1 MKILVEAALNS
12 LSFGNVSYNIIRELF
27 DKGHDV
33 GIFPIGQNVDLSAYD
48 VSEGLNKKI
57 QEAIN
62 NRFDYLSE
70 DIPALKIWHLNGS
83 EDRKNAKQY
92 LYTFYECSEPTDVE
106 RKICDAQTKT
116 IFSSSYSSDPF
127 GSNFVPLGFDKDF
140 HETQKTYLDG
150 VIHFGLM
157 GKFEKRKH
165 TGKIIKAWAKKYGN
179 NNKYQLS
186 CCISNPFFKEDEMS
200 HVINAVLEG
209 ERYTNINFLP
219 FLKKNSEVNELLNA
233 IDIDLTGLSGAEGWN
248 LPSFNA
254 TCLGKWSVVLNA
266 TSHKDWANDKNAII
280 VEPTGKMDCYDN
292 RFFIKGHAFNQGEF
306 FDCDEETMIAAM
318 ERAEKKVGQVNTE
331 GQKLAEKMSY
341 SNTVDGILAHIS

>member
-48 VSEGLNKKI
+48 VPSDLNNKI
-57 QEAIN
+57 QESIN

-106 RKICDAQTKT
+106 KKICNAQTKT
-116 IFSSSYSSDPF
+116 MFSSSYSSDLF
-127 GSNFVPLGFDKDF
+127 GADFVPLGFDKDF
-140 HETQKTYLDG
+140 HQTQKTYLDG

-165 TGKIIKAWAKKYGN
+165 TGEILKAWAKKYGN
-179 NNKYQLS
+179 NNKYQLT
-186 CCISNPFFKEDEMS
+186 CCISNPFFKDDEMS

-266 TSHKDWANDKNAII
+266 TSHKDWANKNNSII
-280 VEPTGKMDCYDN
+280 VEPTGMMDCHDN

-306 FDCDEETMIAAM
+306 FDCNEETMISAM
-318 ERAEKKVGQVNTE
+318 EQAEKKVGQVNTE

-341 SNTVDGILAHIS
+341 SNTVDGILSHIS

>member
-48 VSEGLNKKI
+48 VSEDLNKKI
-57 QEAIN
+57 QESIN

-116 IFSSSYSSDPF
+116 IFSSSYSSDLF

-200 HVINAVLEG
+200 HVINSVLEG

-280 VEPTGKMDCYDN
+280 VEPTGRMDCHDN

-318 ERAEKKVGQVNTE
+318 ERAEKKVGQINTE

>member
-106 RKICDAQTKT
+106 RKICDAQTET
-116 IFSSSYSSDPF
+116 IFSSSYSSDLF

-280 VEPTGKMDCYDN
+280 VEPTGRMDCYDN